1 MFWRTVQARIF
12 QLGIHW
18 VNDFLY
24 RALRT
29 GLTGPIHPLIYQFS
43 FHDKFVS
50 QLSQKP
56 CKKDR
61 QTWYPKVLKYWDT

>member
-1 MFWRTVQARIF
+1 MQARIF
-12 QLGIHW
+12 QLGIYL

-29 GLTGPIHPLIYQFS
+29 GLTGPINPLIYPFS

-56 CKKDR
+56 CKIE
-61 QTWYPKVLKYWDT
+61 PSSMVP